1 MINHLVLKL
10 NIYGFPL
17 IMHDW
22 TEVKHF
28 NSRGDKP
35 KNKGHEKFSG
45 IIHLFFFFRKQAIN
59 FWLVKV
65 IGLKE
70 LYEQWNFLIQG
81 QICLTI
87 RTRVNLLPYFA
98 STFPF
103 ISTFNSSKLTFI
115 WGLRRNLR
123 EKLQQHPQKFKQHY
137 LTNSKSKNC
146 FV

>member
-10 NIYGFPL
+10 NIYGLPL
-17 IMHDW
+17 IMRDW
-22 TEVKHF
+22 SEVKHF

-45 IIHLFFFFRKQAIN
+45 IINLFFFRNQAIN
-59 FWLVKV
+59 LWLVKV

-70 LYEQWNFLIQG
+70 LYEQWNSLIQG
-81 QICLTI
+81 QICLTKNASEL
-87 RTRVNLLPYFA
+87 NLHYFA

-103 ISTFNSSKLTFI
+103 ISTFNSNKLTFI